1 MPDIKRALLV
11 TLIITLTLFMFGCL
25 EKASNE
31 GNLTDNDQVIEEA
44 AATQPLQVEVPD
56 GKTDRLPGS
65 LKWDSIT
72 IYAEGIDFIS
82 DQPEGLLT
90 QVSSTQTITVDSTT
104 TTETTETAVV
114 TEESETAN
122 QGSGGSTTS
131 IHSSSGGITT
141 DITVDGSIKVT
152 ESTTSTSGSQSTTNW
167 WEVDATN

>member
-1 MPDIKRALLV
+1 
-11 TLIITLTLFMFGCL
+11 MFGCFDQ
-25 EKASNE
+25 ASDE
-31 GNLTDNDQVIEEA
+31 GNLTDNDQTTGEV

-104 TTETTETAVV
+104 TTQTTETAVV
-114 TEESETAN
+114 TEESEPAT

-131 IHSSSGGITT
+131 IQSSGGGVTT
-141 DITVDGSIKVT
+141 DITVDGTIKMT
-152 ESTTSTSGSQSTTNW
+152 ESTTSGSDSQSNTTW
-167 WEVDATN
+167 WEVDTTN